1 MEQIS
6 QGAPSMSVIY
16 EEQGIAADGNV
27 AAKCNYGNLPTNGD
41 GSADLC
47 APCHQLAYDWVKRVL
62 GIEITVIATVSGAQ
76 GLTGPRPKLTPIWI
90 DAKEEV
96 DAGIS
101 RLQAALRET
110 GDDDLE
116 QIAEFGLFGA
126 SDGENV
132 ALMVALREADT
143 GAEGGLDK
151 VESAVADYKDFL
163 DGAPII
169 DLIENNPFGV
179 TVPLR
184 KTLGGALQQLERLT
198 KAA

>member
-1 MEQIS
+1 
-6 QGAPSMSVIY
+6 MSVIY

-27 AAKCNYGNLPTNGD
+27 AAKCNYGNLESNGD
-41 GSADLC
+41 GSADLY
-47 APCHQLAYDWVKRVL
+47 APCHQLADDWVKRVL

-76 GLTGPRPKLTPIWI
+76 GSTGPRPKLTPIWG

-132 ALMVALREADT
+132 ALTVALRKADT
-143 GAEGGLDK
+143 GAEGGARQSRERGCRLQGLPRWSTDHRPDREQP
-151 VESAVADYKDFL
+151 VRRH
-163 DGAPII
+163 GA
-169 DLIENNPFGV
+169 
-179 TVPLR
+179 
-184 KTLGGALQQLERLT
+184 
-198 KAA
+198 AA